1 MPETIED
8 KIFSEKNGNLQTM
21 NMIYKIKN
29 IKKKRKQPEN
39 MKKMPFPEVLNN
51 VDHVLA
57 SVPELA
63 KLPLPEP
70 VPASDSDSLKEA
82 GPVIEGFDRFN
93 YEYDDWD
100 GYDNVNDNTADVKGK
115 DPRQILIDF
124 INYLYNSTIAYN
136 KMLAAY
142 ITNKVSNSKAIKE
155 VSTSIKTDV
164 NALKETVG
172 LKSNTESDKEGN
184 ENSDE
189 AKIYKYICIIEALT
203 FSCFVVNNWYFL
215 MFYNNFDLDNNYQ
228 RKMALTNFSVDMFK
242 SLDDSKLTNRI
253 IKNGFL
259 YFFEY
264 AIFFP
269 VTLEWFL
276 LEVAP
281 KTTIR
286 WFNHMVLYIVL
297 FFVIFLCSYYLA
309 GSFKD
314 FLIDCINANMKNV
327 LVSIMVAAVFVLF
340 LVPDSDSEASIFN
353 HDYDARRTE
362 REMVRDFDKLK
373 ANTETLKELGEQLEA
388 IDVNDPNISN
398 QDAKKAIELK
408 NQILKLSEGK
418 GNWFTPGLKQQVEK
432 LQKKYGIDREFI
444 DEIKSKQQQGGNSE
458 LDTEELKQLLEY
470 QGGAFLPNDSGLGNV
485 ASQGIQTLKQAAPKS
500 KTDAAASVLKIIW
513 NIIRFLIVITIS
525 VPFGA
530 LFCVGYFIF
539 YSLYAMIYYYDR
551 DFTKILEAFT
561 DMLKFIDNKKP
572 EDKPTPT
579 DTTFQLFI
587 KKLYEYIEYISDNFF
602 IIVYLITFLLILS
615 DSQKNIT
622 NTTLRNAV
630 YFLSLSFITI
640 TLFYLYYIIKS
651 RFNISSVDDF
661 ISLANGSREPQ
672 PKNYEGSASAFN
684 TANYGV
690 YGVTM
695 AGILYI
701 LYTIVQYNLP
711 KSMQFV

>member
-8 KIFSEKNGNLQTM
+8 KIFSEKNGNFQTM

-51 VDHVLA
+51 IDPVLA
-57 SVPELA
+57 EAKGLA
-63 KLPLPEP
+63 EATEP
-70 VPASDSDSLKEA
+70 VPASDSDSLKKA

-93 YEYDDWD
+93 YEYNDWD

-124 INYLYNSTIAYN
+124 INYLYDSTIAYN

-164 NALKETVG
+164 NAIKETVG

-189 AKIYKYICIIEALT
+189 AKVYKYICILEALT

-215 MFYNNFDLDNNYQ
+215 MFYNNFDLDNKYQ
-228 RKMALTNFSVDMFK
+228 RKMPLTNFSVDMFK

-264 AIFFP
+264 AVFFP

-314 FLIDCINANMKNV
+314 FLIDCINANMKNI

-340 LVPDSDSEASIFN
+340 LVPDSDSEASVFN
-353 HDYDARRTE
+353 HDYDARRAE
-362 REMVRDFDKLK
+362 REMVRDFDKLNT
-373 ANTETLKELGEQLEA
+373 NTETLKELGEQLKS
-388 IDVNDPNISN
+388 IDVNDPNISK
-398 QDAKKAIELK
+398 QDVKKAIDLK

-418 GNWFTPGLKQQVEK
+418 GNWFTPGLKQQAEK
-432 LQKKYGIDREFI
+432 LQKKYGIDRELI
-444 DEIKSKQQQGGNSE
+444 DEMKSKQQQGGNSE

-470 QGGAFLPNDSGLGNV
+470 QGGAFLPNDSGLGNF

-587 KKLYEYIEYISDNFF
+587 KKFYEYIEYISDNFF
-602 IIVYLITFLLILS
+602 IIVYLITFLLILG

-640 TLFYLYYIIKS
+640 ILFYLYYIIKS

-661 ISLANGSREPQ
+661 ISLAKGSREPQ
-672 PKNYEGSASAFN
+672 PKNYEGSAGSFN
-684 TANYGV
+684 TATYGV

-695 AGILYI
+695 AGFLYI
-701 LYTIVQYNLP
+701 LYTILQYNLP